1 MRMILIDTENNSS
14 RIIETE
20 GGLENYYKLL
30 NCDLI
35 DITERKIDG
44 QYFDI
49 ICDDEGLFKEG
60 NQVSAVSEDGRPQLV
75 GSLLICNHDGEG
87 GESGLSDEDLEKVS
101 KRLAIATSPDGEKY
115 HVIVIDSEVES

>member
-1 MRMILIDTENNSS
+1 MKMILIDTEKNSS
-14 RIIETE
+14 KVINTD

-35 DITERKIDG
+35 DITERKIGG

-60 NQVSAVSEDGRPQLV
+60 NRVSAVSEDGRPQLV

-87 GESGLSDEDLEKVS
+87 GESGLSEKDVQKLS

-115 HVIVIDSEVES
+115 HVIVLDNEV